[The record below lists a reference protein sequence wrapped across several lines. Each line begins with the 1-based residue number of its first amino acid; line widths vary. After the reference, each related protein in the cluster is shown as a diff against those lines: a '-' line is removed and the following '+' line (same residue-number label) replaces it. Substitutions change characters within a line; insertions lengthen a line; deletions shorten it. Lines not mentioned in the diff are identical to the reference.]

1 MTQSSSTVLL
11 YSSSS
16 TLIPLFEH
24 VYTLLENREDFTP
37 LLVEDIKSNK
47 VLAAEVTAV
56 VCSAHCSQGID
67 EYIKTL
73 PHLKLV
79 IFSSA
84 GIENLPLD
92 YCHARGIRVG
102 NGSAFLGPIIAEF
115 AMALL
120 LCMARKIR
128 QYEKLTLDY
137 AESNKSKGYLRST
150 HLVGKTLGIVGMG
163 SIGLEIA
170 KRAKSFGLKIIY
182 HNRQKKSSEIEQEVC
197 ASYYSTLHDLL
208 MLSDFVVISC
218 PHSQDTHNM
227 FDQKEFTLMK
237 KSAVLINIA
246 RGKIV
251 NTEALVAALQQAEI
265 GGAALDVTEPE
276 PLPAG
281 HALLDMD
288 NVICT
293 GHRAFDIEH
302 HPARS
307 SEYILRG
314 LIDGLAGGKLPSEV
328 STFRNS

>member
-1 MTQSSSTVLL
+1 MLQ
-11 YSSSS
+11 
-16 TLIPLFEH
+16 H
-24 VYTLLENREDFTP
+24 VYTLLEDRKDFTP
-37 LLVEDIKSNK
+37 LRVEEITRNK
-47 VLAAEVTAV
+47 TLATDVIAV
-56 VCSAHCSQGID
+56 VSLADCSQGID
-67 EYIKTL
+67 EYIKIL
-73 PHLKLV
+73 PKLKLIV
-79 IFSSA
+79 YATA
-84 GIENLPLD
+84 GVENLPLE
-92 YCHARGIRVG
+92 YCHTRGIRAG
-102 NGSAFLGPIIAEF
+102 NGSAYLGTIIAEF

-182 HNRQKKSSEIEQEVC
+182 HNRQNKSSEIEQEVG

-218 PHSQDTHNM
+218 PHSQDTHNL
-227 FDQKEFTLMK
+227 FDRKEFTLMK

-293 GHRAFDIEH
+293 GHRAFDIEEVFVLG
-302 HPARS
+302 
-307 SEYILRG
+307 SEYTVRS
-314 LIDGLAGGKLPSEV
+314 LIDGLAGRKLPSEV
-328 STFRNS
+328 KIARI

>member
-1 MTQSSSTVLL
+1 MLQ
-11 YSSSS
+11 
-16 TLIPLFEH
+16 H
-24 VYTLLENREDFTP
+24 VYTLLENRKDFTP
-37 LLVEDIKSNK
+37 LRVEE
-47 VLAAEVTAV
+47 VTEATEVTAV
-56 VCSAHCSQGID
+56 VSSAVCSQGID
-67 EYIKTL
+67 EYIKKL
-73 PHLKLV
+73 PKLKLIV
-79 IFSSA
+79 YATA
-84 GIENLPLD
+84 GIENIPLD
-92 YCHARGIRVG
+92 YCHSRGIRVG
-102 NGSAFLGPIIAEF
+102 NGSAYLGPIISEF

-128 QYEKLTLDY
+128 QYEKLALAY
-137 AESNKSKGYLRST
+137 AESNKPKCFLRST

-170 KRAKSFGLKIIY
+170 KRANSFGLKIIY
-182 HNRQKKSSEIEQEVC
+182 HNRQKKSSEIEQEVG

-218 PHSQDTHNM
+218 PHSQDTHNL
-227 FDQKEFTLMK
+227 FDRKEFTLMK

-293 GHRAFDIEH
+293 GHHAFDIEELLDV
-302 HPARS
+302 A
-307 SEYILRG
+307 SEYTLRS
-314 LIDGLAGGKLPSEV
+314 LIDGLAGRKLQSEV
-328 STFRNS
+328 KIARI